1 MATAIQLN
9 DFITYLNAQA
19 NIITIDGVVYGEPYV
34 WGGKHVHLT
43 PSNYQTIIHDKE
55 KNTGG
60 YPDGVSFEDAA
71 KAYCKKLFDAGMTDL
86 YAYDCSSLGMYD
98 LYSVQ
103 HIYSG
108 WLSANQMMNRCK
120 LYTNTP
126 QRGWWVFKVDS
137 SGRAYHIGYMVDNTH
152 VIEARGRKYGV
163 VKREWKKRDWDKWGI
178 PKIWEGVIPAPGQP
192 IPGTP
197 PHTDDTQQTTSLP
210 PAETISFLRI
220 SVRGGRNRR
229 VRVRRGPSTDY
240 PVLFTARGG
249 DSFHLLNVSPAT
261 GWYKIET
268 DRGPGYITNKTR
280 YTEIIE
286 EDK

>member
-1 MATAIQLN
+1 MATATQLN

-60 YPDGVSFEDAA
+60 YPNGVSYEDAA

-126 QRGWWVFKVDS
+126 KRGWWVFQVDS

-178 PKIWEGVIPAPGQP
+178 PKVWEGVIPAPGDPQ
-192 IPGTP
+192 PGTTP
-197 PHTDDTQQTTSLP
+197 SQENGQQTTSGR
-210 PAETISFLRI
+210 PAEATFFLLI
-220 SVRGGRNRR
+220 KVRGSKRR
-229 VRVRRGPSTDY
+229 TVHVRKGPSTDF
-240 PVLFTARGG
+240 PVLFTAHGG
-249 DSFHLLNVSPAT
+249 DKFPLLAVSPST
-261 GWYKIET
+261 GWYKIQTKE
-268 DRGPGYITNKTR
+268 GVGYITNVTK
-280 YTEIIE
+280 YTDMEAAV
-286 EDK
+286 